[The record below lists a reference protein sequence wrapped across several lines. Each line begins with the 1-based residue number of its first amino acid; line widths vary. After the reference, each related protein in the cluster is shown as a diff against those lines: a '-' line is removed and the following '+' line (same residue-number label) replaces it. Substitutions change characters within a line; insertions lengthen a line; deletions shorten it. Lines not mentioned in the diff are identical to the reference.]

1 MCLAN
6 GMKRPAPNIGP
17 QRAALDDLV
26 ANVMPPMISR
36 LAHVNP
42 RAQVSGPREVSPQEG
57 QLGRITTGLGRW
69 SHDAATDTAPT
80 LVGTQVHDE
89 ARLVVGHGQEHHGI
103 HAVLGCR
110 DTSCPKVLGSRRE
123 REIRRGGLLEGLC
136 LRRSALT
143 REPEGDEPIHPPA
156 IAQVTG

>member
-1 MCLAN
+1 MCLTN
-6 GMKRPAPNIGP
+6 SMKRSPPNIRP
-17 QRAALDDLV
+17 QGAALDDLV
-26 ANVMPPMISR
+26 VDVMPPMIGR
-36 LAHVNP
+36 LAHIDP

-89 ARLVVGHGQEHHGI
+89 ARLVIGHGQEHHGI
-103 HAVLGCR
+103 HAVLSSR

-123 REIRRGGLLEGLC
+123 REIRRRGLLEGLS

-143 REPEGDEPIHPPA
+143 REPEGDEPVHPPA

>member
-42 RAQVSGPREVSPQEG
+42 RAQVRGPREVSPQEG
-57 QLGRITTGLGRW
+57 QLGRIATSLGRW
-69 SHDAATDTAPT
+69 SHDAAADTPPT
-80 LVGTQVHDE
+80 LVGALVLHE
-89 ARLVVGHGQEHHGI
+89 AGLVVGHGQEHHRI
-103 HAVLGCR
+103 HTVLGSR
-110 DTSCPKVLGSRRE
+110 DTSCAEMLGSRRE
-123 REIRRGGLLEGLC
+123 REIRRGGLLEGLG

-143 REPEGDEPIHPPA
+143 REPEGNEPIHPPA
-156 IAQVTG
+156 IAQVTS